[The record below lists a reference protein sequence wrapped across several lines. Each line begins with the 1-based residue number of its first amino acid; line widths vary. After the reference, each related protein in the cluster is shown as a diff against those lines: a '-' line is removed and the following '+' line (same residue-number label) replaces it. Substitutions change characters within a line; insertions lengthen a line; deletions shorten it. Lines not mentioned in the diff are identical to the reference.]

1 MEAIVADAPPKML
14 TIGEAARR
22 LGVSESGLRKWAD
35 AGKVK
40 HAKTLGGR
48 RLFDPDEIERVRREM
63 GYGEGA

>member
-1 MEAIVADAPPKML
+1 MEATVAEQQAKML

-35 AGKVK
+35 AGRVR

-48 RLFDPDEIERVRREM
+48 RLFDPAEIERVRQEM
-63 GYGEGA
+63 GY